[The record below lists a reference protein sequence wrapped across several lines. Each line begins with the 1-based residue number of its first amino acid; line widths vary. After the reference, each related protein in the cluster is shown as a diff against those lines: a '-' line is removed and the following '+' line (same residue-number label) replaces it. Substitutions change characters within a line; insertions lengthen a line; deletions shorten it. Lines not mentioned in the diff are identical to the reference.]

1 MSERYLSDLIDDLL
15 PAVDHAEPCA
25 PDTHDGE
32 SERKP
37 RVRART
43 ISIKRLSKREIERG
57 RMLYPET
64 GYERPTTRGDCLHG
78 PHAQR
83 PCPFVLC
90 KHHMYLDVSD
100 RTGSIKMNFPDLE
113 VWELPE
119 TCTLDVADRGG
130 LTLEEVGEV
139 MNLTRERI
147 RQLETRG
154 LAKLKALSAMSALS
168 DYTADDFDVWQTAR
182 GL

>member
-1 MSERYLSDLIDDLL
+1 MLFRS
-15 PAVDHAEPCA
+15 
-25 PDTHDGE
+25 
-32 SERKP
+32 
-37 RVRART
+37 
-43 ISIKRLSKREIERG
+43 SIKRLSRREIERG

-64 GYERPTTRGDCLHG
+64 EYDRPKTRADCLHG

-90 KHHMYLDVSD
+90 KHHMYLDVND